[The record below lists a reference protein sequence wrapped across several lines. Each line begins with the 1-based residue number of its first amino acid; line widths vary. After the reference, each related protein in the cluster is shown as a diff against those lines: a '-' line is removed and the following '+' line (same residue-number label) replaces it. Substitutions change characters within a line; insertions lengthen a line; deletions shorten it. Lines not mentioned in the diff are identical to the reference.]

1 MAISPIGSGTSAGS
15 RQKLTADSP
24 SQAQRDAQA
33 RIAETHRQVQEA
45 ERDMSRGLE
54 QLREQHEKQSVIES
68 DRQEQALENQ
78 RAKGYEAIRDA
89 QRSQQAELAR
99 IRREGEK
106 QVSDLK
112 TYYRDAIYGT
122 EKRGRDD
129 LRELQNRQTAE
140 TAYQMK
146 NFQAERADTE
156 TAQAKQN
163 ERFRAEKDAKLEQ
176 AAEVYRKEY
185 ERIKNSSNFQNEQAE
200 TRFLEQHDQVLKRN
214 SEILDRLNSRA
225 TAQVAEIREDT
236 SHKLSAYAERQS
248 DPFYRLVD
256 IDAEIFDAGDAYILT
271 ASIPDH
277 EDRHLTAT
285 MKGNHLVISGY
296 RRNEEKLDLQ
306 SGVTKSTSA
315 YQSFN
320 ESFPLP
326 LPVDAKQLTRE
337 IRDGELIVTV
347 PKLNPNLVREP
358 ASPKAPRP
366 EKARVERPKFP
377 ENLVVAQEEKIIQP
391 DEGKNISIGTKGSRP
406 LA

>member
-1 MAISPIGSGTSAGS
+1 MTISPLGPDRSAGS

-112 TYYRDAIYGT
+112 TFYRDAIYGT

-156 TAQAKQN
+156 AAQAKQN

-176 AAEVYRKEY
+176 AADTYRKEY
-185 ERIKNSSNFQNEQAE
+185 ERIKANSNLQNEQAE
-200 TRFLEQHDQVLKRN
+200 TRFLEQHEQVLKKN
-214 SEILDRLNSRA
+214 SEILDHLNSRA
-225 TAQVAEIREDT
+225 TAQLTEIREDT
-236 SHKLSAYAERQS
+236 SHKLSAYAERQN
-248 DPFYRLVD
+248 DPFYKLVD
-256 IDAEIFDAGDAYILT
+256 IDAEIFDSGDAYILT

-285 MKGNHLVISGY
+285 MKGNHLVVSGY
-296 RRNEEKLDLQ
+296 RRNEEKLDLG
-306 SGVTKSTSA
+306 SGITKSTSA

-326 LPVDAKQLTRE
+326 LPVDAKQLRRE

-347 PKLNPNLVREP
+347 PKLNPNLVREST
-358 ASPKAPRP
+358 APKAPPP
-366 EKARVERPKFP
+366 EKARVERPRFP
-377 ENLVVAQEEKIIQP
+377 ENLVVAQEERAIEP
-391 DEGKNISIGTKGSRP
+391 DESKNISTGTKGSRP
-406 LA
+406 LT